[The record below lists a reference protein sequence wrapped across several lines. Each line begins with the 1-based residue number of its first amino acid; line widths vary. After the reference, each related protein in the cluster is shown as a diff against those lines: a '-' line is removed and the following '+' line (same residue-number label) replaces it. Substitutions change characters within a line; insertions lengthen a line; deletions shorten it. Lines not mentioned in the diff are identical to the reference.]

1 MGKVTGYLTSVTNS
15 FLEEHQE
22 MLLKTASHLLSVLV
36 LKKYYVAKIEQKY
49 ISGFLSELFE
59 KRLSPDAIVEKA
71 HNYGWNRGDSYA
83 AISLELSSERSKTKV
98 PEALMEITAFLPEEN
113 CFFISKSRIFMC
125 CCVQYIRPL
134 WTYVGPLQRHLN
146 KFRRI

>member
-1 MGKVTGYLTSVTNS
+1 
-15 FLEEHQE
+15 

-83 AISLELSSERSKTKV
+83 AISLELSSERSKTKGSRGSYGDYLSSQRKTV
-98 PEALMEITAFLPEEN
+98 FLYQRAVSSCVVAFSTSGLYGLMWGRCSDT
-113 CFFISKSRIFMC
+113 
-125 CCVQYIRPL
+125 
-134 WTYVGPLQRHLN
+134 
-146 KFRRI
+146 